1 MKMILFS
8 YSSGDIKDEERRKGW
23 VVKRRLNVVLSA
35 KPVVLFQDDA
45 TTLGRINVECPL
57 SNTGKEFLGLG
68 AHRTA

>member
-1 MKMILFS
+1 MK
-8 YSSGDIKDEERRKGW
+8 KEERLGCKETTKCGA
-23 VVKRRLNVVLSA
+23 KRQARI
-35 KPVVLFQDDA
+35 LFQDNA